1 MSWTREDYLAF
12 HKECLEKMT
21 DITTRKNH
29 DYTGGSDDPFFN
41 FTRVEANQI
50 CQTETGFLTRM
61 SDKFSRITTFVNKG
75 VLKVADESVI
85 DTLLDMANYCIL
97 MAAYIKS
104 KREAAD
110 AVPSFERGEVDFP
123 VRT

>member
-1 MSWTREDYLAF
+1 LSWTREDYLAF
-12 HKECLEKMT
+12 HKECLAKMT
-21 DITTRKNH
+21 EITERKNH
-29 DYTGGSDDPFFN
+29 DYTGGSNDPFFN

-97 MAAYIKS
+97 MAAYIKQ
-104 KREAAD
+104 KREAQSKVA
-110 AVPSFERGEVDFP
+110 AE
-123 VRT
+123 